1 MKNTRFAIPLRL
13 LLTVTL
19 LLSLVVGCKKQP
31 GVGGDASI
39 RGRLAGKHYNAT
51 FTNLLAQDY
60 LPDRYV
66 YIIYG
71 DDLSY
76 GTRLKTNFDGYFE
89 FKYLYKGSY
98 TVYTYSLDSAAMA
111 AGVILPSDSAVKTS
125 VEIIDRKEAV
135 DLGDINVF
143 Y

>member
-1 MKNTRFAIPLRL
+1 ML
-13 LLTVTL
+13 LLVC
-19 LLSLVVGCKKQP
+19 LSLGLLVACKKQS
-31 GVGGDASI
+31 GLGGDASI
-39 RGRLAGKHYNAT
+39 HGRIAGKHYNAT

-98 TVYTYSLDSAAMA
+98 TLYTYSLDSAAMA
-111 AGVILPSDSAVKTS
+111 VGAVLPSDSAVKVN
-125 VEIIDRKEAV
+125 VEIVDRKESV
-135 DLGDINVF
+135 DLGDLNVF